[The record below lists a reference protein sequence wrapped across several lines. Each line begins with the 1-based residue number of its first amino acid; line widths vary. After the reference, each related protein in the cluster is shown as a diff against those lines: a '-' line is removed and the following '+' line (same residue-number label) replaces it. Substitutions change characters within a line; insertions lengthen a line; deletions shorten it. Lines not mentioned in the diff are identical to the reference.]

1 MEIMSY
7 DEMHGG
13 FMAPWTYIIAF
24 MDYYDSNWML
34 GEASIDLELRRRAVA
49 TNDGSDL
56 PFRFFDGATMIGY
69 QYPSRVREEL
79 FCRGE
84 PKPPFCDLGHGFDPE
99 RANIPTSDFEVR
111 RSAILNGGR
120 GLHTKVDIPEGSY
133 FALEESVHD
142 MVVYPTTN
150 DLIHMF
156 NAAKE
161 LGSKWQVVVA
171 YLFAYGFDYDMVGG
185 TAYSV
190 DPGIFTFMNHGCNG
204 TQVTTFPNLPKW
216 DATEMN
222 VEPSFQDPEVYQ
234 SLFSNEENNIFVQRN
249 WFQIVN
255 SWDVAARDIKA
266 GEEILDNYL
275 NYYTEKNWETGV
287 RFLQQQCANQ
297 AAGPVTQ
304 YESKQ

>member
-133 FALEESVHD
+133 FAL
-142 MVVYPTTN
+142 
-150 DLIHMF
+150 
-156 NAAKE
+156 
-161 LGSKWQVVVA
+161 
-171 YLFAYGFDYDMVGG
+171 
-185 TAYSV
+185 
-190 DPGIFTFMNHGCNG
+190 
-204 TQVTTFPNLPKW
+204 
-216 DATEMN
+216 
-222 VEPSFQDPEVYQ
+222 
-234 SLFSNEENNIFVQRN
+234 
-249 WFQIVN
+249 
-255 SWDVAARDIKA
+255 
-266 GEEILDNYL
+266 
-275 NYYTEKNWETGV
+275 
-287 RFLQQQCANQ
+287 
-297 AAGPVTQ
+297 
-304 YESKQ
+304 